1 MHPISRIL
9 TAMLALG
16 LAMPAVCASTA
27 DIRVTGT
34 LVPSA
39 CTPTLRISTLHFDT
53 VSSADL
59 HPERP
64 TALTEHTPTLN
75 IQCGT
80 PTLYGLRVVDNRAG
94 SAYDSGHD
102 GRLGMG
108 HTAADEQIGAYHLEV
123 DPARSTID
131 GRRAFL
137 SLGDRSGSL
146 WSTSTVQPMTLPT
159 DGSLLGL
166 VDRAG
171 VNTGSVAAQMAQLGI
186 RAHGLIAPARSLT
199 LTDAVPLDGHVTVE
213 LVYL

>member
-39 CTPTLRISTLHFDT
+39 CTPTLRISTLHFGT

-64 TALTEHTPTLN
+64 TALTEHTPTLT

-94 SAYDSGHD
+94 SAYGTNGPIGHPCPWPHRACPQPD
-102 GRLGMG
+102 PDRCRAAGRACHRGVG
-108 HTAADEQIGAYHLEV
+108 V
-123 DPARSTID
+123 SV
-131 GRRAFL
+131 RRL
-137 SLGDRSGSL
+137 
-146 WSTSTVQPMTLPT
+146 
-159 DGSLLGL
+159 
-166 VDRAG
+166 
-171 VNTGSVAAQMAQLGI
+171 
-186 RAHGLIAPARSLT
+186 
-199 LTDAVPLDGHVTVE
+199 
-213 LVYL
+213 